1 MLSPVT
7 FADGTA
13 PDIIGDFVG
22 LGIAVATFFGMTWAA
37 VKWATRPLRQRLDE
51 IHALAEGLRAER
63 ERVDDLS
70 DKVANIERRVATIER
85 RVEDLYHLLLTIIDP
100 RRLRRDDPQHTPPLD
115 EA

>member
-1 MLSPVT
+1 MLSPGT

-13 PDIIGDFVG
+13 PDLVGDFVG
-22 LGIAVATFFGMTWAA
+22 LGIAVATFFGMIWAA
-37 VKWATRPLRQRLDE
+37 VMWATRPLRQRLDE

-100 RRLRRDDPQHTPPLD
+100 RRLRCDDPQHTPPLD

>member
-1 MLSPVT
+1 MS
-7 FADGTA
+7 FIEGSA
-13 PDIIGDFVG
+13 PDLLSDAVT
-22 LGIAVATFFGMTWAA
+22 LAIAVCTFFGLVWAA
-37 VKWATRPLRQRLDE
+37 VMWATRPLRQRLDE
-51 IHALAEGLRAER
+51 IHSLAEGLRAER

-100 RRLRRDDPQHTPPLD
+100 RRLRCDDPQHTPPLD